1 MNEFASRPYSFSFS
15 FLSVPHVEA
24 LFFLLGLAMQ
34 MFSKPFNCLFHWWA
48 TETVCYSSKIWTPF

>member
-1 MNEFASRPYSFSFS
+1 MNKFASRPYSFSFS

-34 MFSKPFNCLFHWWA
+34 MFPNHSTA
-48 TETVCYSSKIWTPF
+48 SSTGGLWKRYAMVLRFGHHF